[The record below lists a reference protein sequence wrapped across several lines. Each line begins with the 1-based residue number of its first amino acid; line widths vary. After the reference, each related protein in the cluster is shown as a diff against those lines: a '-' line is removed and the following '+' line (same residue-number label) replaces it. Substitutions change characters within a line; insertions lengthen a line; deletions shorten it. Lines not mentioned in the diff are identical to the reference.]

1 MAKSTKSLAE
11 KWGIHPW
18 YKIRIDKQPAFLAEL
33 ITPHCHDVS
42 FVRQGVCDVAFV
54 APTSAAEWKQKARR
68 LRPAIDPDG
77 VIWVIY
83 PKDEFRERYN
93 FDGSLPEMVEIVRE
107 LGLRPGKSAAVNNEL
122 TSISFTVAVASA

>member
-11 KWGIHPW
+11 KWGILPW
-18 YKIRIDKQPAFLAEL
+18 LKIRIDRQPAYLAEL
-33 ITPHCHDVS
+33 VTPLCHDVT
-42 FVRQGVCDVAFV
+42 FVRQGVCDLAFV

-77 VIWVIY
+77 VIWVLF
-83 PKDEFRERYN
+83 PKDEFREKYA

-107 LGLRPGKSAAVNNEL
+107 LGLRQGRQAAVNDEL
-122 TSISFTVAVASA
+122 TSVSFSLAR